1 MRMEH
6 EHGPHQR
13 SSRRKLHHDWRL
25 WLVVGLMLAAMLVYV
40 VSDNDASDW
49 GEVRQKRPHLPHR
62 RISEW
67 DRSVDGHPET

>member
-1 MRMEH
+1 MGMEH

-40 VSDNDASDW
+40 VSDNERFGLGGGTAKTPPPASSTN
-49 GEVRQKRPHLPHR
+49 K
-62 RISEW
+62 
-67 DRSVDGHPET
+67 